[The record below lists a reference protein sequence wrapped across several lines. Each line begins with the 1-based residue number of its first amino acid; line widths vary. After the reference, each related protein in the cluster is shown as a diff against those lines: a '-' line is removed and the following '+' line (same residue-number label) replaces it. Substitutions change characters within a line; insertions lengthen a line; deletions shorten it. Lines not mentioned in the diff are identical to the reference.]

1 MAKVGIVY
9 GESSTDYFTFIVDP
23 QNMPNFGE
31 FVVVKNRNGDEVLAV
46 VKGVRNINWLMGVG
60 KGSYDYIEKTVNVF
74 SKGVLDKSESI
85 IASAKVLGVLRT
97 KEDIENRNFEF
108 RQTPN
113 RVPIKP
119 GEVVERAKDED
130 LQRIFSNGHIKIG
143 RLLARENVEVGLDVN
158 KLVSRHFAV
167 LAVTGAGKSN
177 TIAVLSK
184 EIVDNTKGTIVIL
197 DPHGEYSRLSWKNAK
212 VNTIKATID
221 PAKIKVSEFATLLG
235 VAENASLQ
243 RRFLSLAYYTVK
255 WEARNASKILGGIAF
270 VEALERKIEEWIRAY
285 ESREKGEEVVI
296 SYYDPQGN
304 LLPRKIQSKDL
315 DSLIRLKDYLQEL
328 KANFREFIKLGNIL
342 SEITPAMVNVIDL
355 SGMEEDQMIALA
367 SYLLRGILKYR
378 VRYMKAVNMR
388 DSPKIK
394 ETKEKFPA
402 LTKPIL
408 VIVEEAHIFAPR
420 EHKTQA
426 AHWLGKIA
434 REGRKFGIGL
444 GIVSQR
450 PKKLDDDILS
460 QTNTKIILRLV
471 EPHDQRYVQQA
482 SEQISEDLLSDIA
495 SLGIGEAVI
504 VGFAIPLPAMVKIY
518 SFKEDFNG
526 YYGGG
531 DIDIVK
537 EWGEIEEESEINL
550 EDLAGE

>member
-108 RQTPN
+108 KQTPN

-197 DPHGEYSRLSWKNAK
+197 DPHGEYSRLSWRNAK

>member
-74 SKGVLDKSESI
+74 SRGVLDKSESI

-285 ESREKGEEVVI
+285 ESKEKGEEVVI

>member
-1 MAKVGIVY
+1 MTKVGIVY

-23 QNMPNFGE
+23 KNMPNFGE

-46 VKGVRNINWLMGVG
+46 VKGVRNINWLMGAG
-60 KGSYDYIEKTVNVF
+60 KGSYEYIEKTVNVF
-74 SKGVLDKSESI
+74 SKGVLEKSESI
-85 IASAKVLGVLRT
+85 MASAKVLGVLRT
-97 KEDIENRNFEF
+97 KEDIENGRFEF
-108 RQTPN
+108 RHIPN

-119 GEVVERAKDED
+119 GEEVRLARDED
-130 LQRIFSNGHIKIG
+130 LAKIFSNGHIRIG

-184 EIVDNTKGTIVIL
+184 EIVDKTRGTIVIL
-197 DPHGEYSRLSWKNAK
+197 DPHGEYSSLTWENAK
-212 VNTIKATID
+212 VNPIKATID
-221 PAKIKVSEFATLLG
+221 PSKVTLSELATLLG
-235 VAENASLQ
+235 IAENASLQ
-243 RRFLSLAYYTVK
+243 RRFLSLAYYTVV
-255 WEARNASKILGGIAF
+255 WEAKKSAKVLGGMAF
-270 VEALERKIEEWIRAY
+270 VDALENKIEEWIRTY
-285 ESREKGEEVVI
+285 ENKSKGEEAFI
-296 SYYDPQGN
+296 EYYDSQGN
-304 LLPRKIQSKDL
+304 QFLRKIQSRDL

-342 SEITPAMVNVIDL
+342 SEIVPGMVNVIDL

-378 VRYMKAVNMR
+378 VQYMKAIRTNNYN
-388 DSPKIK
+388 KIK
-394 ETKEKFPA
+394 EIKEKFPA

-408 VIVEEAHIFAPR
+408 IIVEEAHIFAPR
-420 EHKTQA
+420 ENKTQA
-426 AHWLGKIA
+426 SHWLGKIA

-482 SEQISEDLLSDIA
+482 SEQISEDLLMDIA

-504 VGFAIPLPAMVKIY
+504 VGFAVPLPAMVRIY
-518 SFKEDFNG
+518 SFKDEFNG
-526 YYGGG
+526 HYGGG

-537 EWGEIEEESEINL
+537 EWSEIESEGEINL

>member
-31 FVVVKNRNGDEVLAV
+31 FVVVRNRNGDEVLAV

-197 DPHGEYSRLSWKNAK
+197 DPHGEYSRLSWRNAK

-270 VEALERKIEEWIRAY
+270 VEALERKIEEWIRTY

>member
-197 DPHGEYSRLSWKNAK
+197 DPHGEYSRLSWRNAK

>member
-108 RQTPN
+108 KQTPN

-197 DPHGEYSRLSWKNAK
+197 DPHGEYSRLSWRNAK

-531 DIDIVK
+531 DINIVK

>member
-31 FVVVKNRNGDEVLAV
+31 FVVVRNRNGDEVLAV

>member
-1 MAKVGIVY
+1 MSKVGIVY

-23 QNMPNFGE
+23 RNMPNFGE

-46 VKGVRNINWLMGVG
+46 VKGVRNINWLMGAG

-74 SKGVLDKSESI
+74 SKGVIDKSESI
-85 IASAKVLGVLRT
+85 IASAKVLGVLKT
-97 KEDIENRNFEF
+97 KEDIERGNFEF
-108 RQTPN
+108 RQIPN

-119 GEVVERAKDED
+119 GEVVKLANDED
-130 LQRIFSNGHIKIG
+130 LKKIFSNGHIKIG

-184 EIVDNTKGTIVIL
+184 EIIDKTNGTIVIL
-197 DPHGEYSRLSWKNAK
+197 DPHGEYSTLSWRSSK
-212 VNTIKATID
+212 VNPIKATID
-221 PAKIKVSEFATLLG
+221 PAKIKVSELATLLG
-235 VAENASLQ
+235 VAENAALQ
-243 RRFLSLAYYTVK
+243 RRFLSLAYYTVE
-255 WEARNASKILGGIAF
+255 WEAKKNSKILGGMAF
-270 VEALERKIEEWIRAY
+270 VNALENKVEEWIRAY
-285 ESREKGEEVVI
+285 ESKEKGEDVI
-296 SYYDPQGN
+296 IKYYDSQGKQ
-304 LLPRKIQSKDL
+304 LERKIQSRDL

-328 KANFREFIKLGNIL
+328 KTNFGEFIKLGNIL
-342 SEITPAMVNVIDL
+342 SEIVPGMVNVIDL

-367 SYLLRGILKYR
+367 SYLLRGILKHR
-378 VRYMKAVNMR
+378 VQYMKAVRMN
-388 DSPKIK
+388 DSSKIR
-394 ETKEKFPA
+394 ETREKFPA

-426 AHWLGKIA
+426 AYWLGKIA

-482 SEQISEDLLSDIA
+482 SEQISEDLLIDIA
-495 SLGIGEAVI
+495 ALGIGEAVV

-518 SFKEDFNG
+518 NFKEEFNG

-537 EWGEIEEESEINL
+537 EWSEIEEESEITL

>member
-31 FVVVKNRNGDEVLAV
+31 FVVLRNRNGDEVLAV

-97 KEDIENRNFEF
+97 KEDIENGNFEF

-197 DPHGEYSRLSWKNAK
+197 DPHGEYSRLSWRNAK